1 MPPSDYLTTSAIARA
16 LSVMPTTF
24 PDICTKIILP
34 EKSIEGLSVLA
45 VKLAKGTGPKRRGVL
60 FLGGVHARELINP
73 DLLVALAL
81 KLCQAYTDG
90 KPLTFGGKTF
100 AAEIIQVLI
109 NSMDLFIMPLVNP
122 DGRVH
127 VQKTTGGD
135 ALWRRSRSPN
145 PGLPCKGVDINRNF
159 EFLHPSGIGT
169 TTNSCFDTFKGP
181 GAFSEPETRNV
192 RHMLD
197 TFPTIMGMVDIHS
210 YSELILYPWGDDNN
224 QTTDSNMNFRNPAFN
239 GLRGVPGDAVYREF
253 IRKVDLDFF
262 EKTAIKMRDATAAV
276 RGRVYTATQGV
287 LLYPT
292 SATSTDYAY
301 SRNFVNATKRKVFAI
316 AYETAREFQPPMAE
330 ALNVMAEVSAGL
342 LQFCLACLCVAESTL
357 AATAL
362 AADLDDMSA
371 FRDKEMLATAAGRKY
386 VNLFEDN
393 GVELMRIMLGD
404 EKLRKRAIE
413 LAGQI
418 NEVVKSRK
426 ATKPKVFS
434 AKTISATEKLLKSFT
449 SKASPELKKA
459 IAAVRKDLKHFSGKT
474 VLDGLKAISKIQSKT
489 RK

>member
-1 MPPSDYLTTSAIARA
+1 MPPSDYLTASAIARA
-16 LSVMPTTF
+16 LNVMATTF
-24 PDICTKIILP
+24 PDICQLIILP
-34 EKSIEGLSVLA
+34 EKSIEKRSVLA
-45 VKLAKGTGPKRRGVL
+45 VKLAKGTSPRRRGVL
-60 FLGGVHARELINP
+60 FLGGLHARELVNP

-100 AAEIIQVLI
+100 DAVFIQVLI
-109 NSMDLFIMPLVNP
+109 NNMDIFIMPLVNP
-122 DGRVH
+122 DGRAF
-127 VQKTTGGD
+127 VQKNPGGD
-135 ALWRRSRSPN
+135 AMWRRSRSPN

-169 TTNSCFDTFKGP
+169 TTNSCADEFKGP

-197 TFPTIMGMVDIHS
+197 SFPNIMGMVDIHS

-224 QTTDSNMNFRNPAFN
+224 QTTDANMNFRNPVFD
-239 GLRGVPGDAVYREF
+239 GLRGVRDDAVYQEF
-253 IRKVDLDFF
+253 IRSLDLDFF
-262 EKTAIKMRDATAAV
+262 VKTAIKMRDATAAV

-292 SATSTDYAY
+292 SGTSTDYAY
-301 SRNFVNATKRKVFAI
+301 SRNFVNATNRKVFAF
-316 AYETAREFQPPMAE
+316 AYETGREFQPLLPE
-330 ALNVMAEVSAGL
+330 AQNVMSEVSAGL
-342 LQFCLACLCVAESTL
+342 LQFCSACFCVADSTL

-362 AADLDDMSA
+362 AADLDDMSD

-393 GVELMRIMLGD
+393 GVELMRIMLAD

-413 LAGQI
+413 LAGQV

-426 ATKPKVFS
+426 TTKPKVFS

-459 IAAVRKDLKHFSGKT
+459 IAEVRKDLKHFSGKT
-474 VLDGLKAISKIQSKT
+474 VLDGLKGVSKVKSKR